1 MDDMMDKMEKERRI
15 EAGRNFTRCI
25 MDVPGFVSDQDQKL
39 PQPPLVKAPMT
50 QNAFRLPH
58 DFSKLNLSVDYAKLV
73 ASRRTRRVYSGEPLT
88 LDELSFILF
97 ASQGVESIRGKKYA
111 TLRTVPSG
119 GARHAFE
126 TYIAVNS
133 VTGLKSGIYHYLPM
147 NHSIEF
153 LHTIDDAQSTICDML
168 SGQRFAAK
176 ASAVLF
182 LSMIPYRAEW
192 RYGIYAHRIAMVDL
206 GHVGQAVYLAAEA
219 LGLGTC
225 GIGAFD
231 EARCNDVIGLDGNE
245 EYTVYAQP
253 IGRYMVSDAPKELE
267 FYSFLDEDE

>member
-1 MDDMMDKMEKERRI
+1 MEKMMDNAELERRI
-15 EAGRNFTRCI
+15 EAGRQFTRCN
-25 MDVPGFVSDQDQKL
+25 MDAPGFVSDQDQKK

-50 QNAFRLPH
+50 ENAFRLPR
-58 DFSKLNLSVDYAKLV
+58 DFSKLSLALDYGELV

-88 LDELSFILF
+88 LDELSFILYS
-97 ASQGVESIRGKKYA
+97 AQGVESIRGKKYA

-126 TYIAVNS
+126 TYIAVSS
-133 VTGLKSGIYHYLPM
+133 VTGLKPGIYHYLPM
-147 NHSIEF
+147 THSIEF
-153 LHTIDDAQSTICDML
+153 LHGVDDMQAALHEML
-168 SGQRFAAK
+168 CGQTFASK
-176 ASAVLF
+176 AAAVLF
-182 LSMIPYRAEW
+182 FSMVPYRAEW

-219 LGLGTC
+219 LRLATC

-231 EARCNDVIGLDGNE
+231 EARCNGVLGLDGKE

-253 IGRYMVSDAPKELE
+253 VGRCRASDAPKELE
-267 FYSFLDEDE
+267 FYAFLDEEE